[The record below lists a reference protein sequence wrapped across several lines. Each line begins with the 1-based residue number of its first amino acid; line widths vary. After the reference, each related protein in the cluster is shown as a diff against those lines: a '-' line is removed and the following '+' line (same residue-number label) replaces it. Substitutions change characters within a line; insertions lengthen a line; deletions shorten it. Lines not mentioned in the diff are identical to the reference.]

1 MDENNVNV
9 FTAADAAD
17 TTPVAVPL
25 REIAGGYAYG
35 DNGGVYEIPEI
46 TGADVRMDPEDEAN
60 IQETIAAMR
69 EAGNMNFE
77 IDVGAVADASAAS
90 ADEIRRAIDRL
101 NEIAEHTRGM
111 YEAADLRGGYHEMID
126 EDEELEH
133 DAMIDEL
140 EHDATIDEDE
150 ERRFDGL
157 ANMVE
162 ARDFLREYDRR
173 HINRAERHAVGGWT
187 MADAENEGHNV
198 RGRRAEMPLWE
209 PILEAAEPP
218 HDIMHLDEGTEFRI
232 EGINWEGKER
242 RRFVGYFAESDMEM
256 ICNGHIRDD
265 EIAISYPAR
274 SLIFRHHGEVVAVPE
289 DFYNERILYSYHI
302 DSLENKVIVEVHV
315 SAPNI
320 DIVWHNGDG
329 TVPMH
334 EPLHD
339 MDQAFDEVFQ

>member
-1 MDENNVNV
+1 MDENDMNV

-25 REIAGGYAYG
+25 REIAGGFAYG

-46 TGADVRMDPEDEAN
+46 TGADVRMNPEDEAR
-60 IQETIAAMR
+60 IQEAIEAIR
-69 EAGNMNFE
+69 GAGNMNLE
-77 IDVGAVADASAAS
+77 IDIGATADASAVS
-90 ADEIRRAIDRL
+90 ADEIRRAFDRL
-101 NEIAEHTRGM
+101 NGLYNMQAGTAYQQVVDLYAETDAR
-111 YEAADLRGGYHEMID
+111 ID
-126 EDEELEH
+126 EDV
-133 DAMIDEL
+133 EL

-173 HINRAERHAVGGWT
+173 HANRADHHAVGGWT
-187 MADAENEGHNV
+187 MADTENEDRTV

-209 PILEAAEPP
+209 PIPVVEPP
-218 HDIMHLDEGTEFRI
+218 QDIMHLDEGTEFRI
-232 EGINWEGKER
+232 DGINWEGEER

-256 ICNGHIRDD
+256 MCNGHIHDD
-265 EIAISYPAR
+265 EIAISYPAC

-289 DFYNERILYSYHI
+289 DFYNEHILYSYSI
-302 DSLENKVIVEVHV
+302 DSMENKVVVEVHV

-320 DIVWHNGDG
+320 NIVWHNSDG
-329 TVPMH
+329 TIPTH

-339 MDQAFDEVFQ
+339 MDKAFDEVFQ